1 MDCLSPPASTSSE
14 KERHFVTPV
23 SACFNIV
30 SGAIGYRWFKRRALE
45 RFRPIQ
51 RAHNNLERRPWLRQE
66 YPTPQPCTAMAP
78 NKEPWGKA
86 AQATRHHIRVGKRAA
101 GIHQAEFLPGQDQC
115 PILYE
120 NWRLLTRTLLQI
132 PLSTKSSIAKGSYF
146 QPYWTHTSSWHSAMQ
161 KEVLNMGFAS
171 LC

>member
-1 MDCLSPPASTSSE
+1 MSSE

-51 RAHNNLERRPWLRQE
+51 RGHNNLERRPWLRQE
-66 YPTPQPCTAMAP
+66 YLTPQPFTAMAP

-101 GIHQAEFLPGQDQC
+101 GIHQDT
-115 PILYE
+115 I
-120 NWRLLTRTLLQI
+120 I
-132 PLSTKSSIAKGSYF
+132 
-146 QPYWTHTSSWHSAMQ
+146 H
-161 KEVLNMGFAS
+161 
-171 LC
+171 

>member
-1 MDCLSPPASTSSE
+1 MSIALTRSE
-14 KERHFVTPV
+14 YFLGRELCMRSV
-23 SACFNIV
+23 
-30 SGAIGYRWFKRRALE
+30 G
-45 RFRPIQ
+45 
-51 RAHNNLERRPWLRQE
+51 AHNNLERRPWLRQE

-101 GIHQAEFLPGQDQC
+101 GIHQG
-115 PILYE
+115 
-120 NWRLLTRTLLQI
+120 
-132 PLSTKSSIAKGSYF
+132 
-146 QPYWTHTSSWHSAMQ
+146 HSAMQ